1 MQYTAHNALEQT
13 LGWKK
18 YLFAETNTAKSRQEC
33 VFDFDKIKIFGW
45 GLFFKRYLSFWRGG
59 ALKIGNKW

>member
-1 MQYTAHNALEQT
+1 MFKSRHRRGTEAIWIFGAIVISVHNALEQT

-33 VFDFDKIKIFGW
+33 VFDFDKMKIFGW
-45 GLFFKRYLSFWRGG
+45 GLFF
-59 ALKIGNKW
+59 